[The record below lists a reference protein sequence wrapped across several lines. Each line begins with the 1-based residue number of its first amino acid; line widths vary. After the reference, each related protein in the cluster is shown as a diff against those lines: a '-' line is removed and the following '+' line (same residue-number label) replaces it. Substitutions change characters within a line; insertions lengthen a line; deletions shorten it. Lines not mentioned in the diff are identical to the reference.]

1 MKYLHLFPGT
11 LLMIFITSCKPSSFN
26 KSLSTKDKTSISI
39 YQNGAEKVI
48 VPGQT
53 SVDLKRDPFSI
64 RFFNRAYNGEA
75 QEFNSTQVAALLSK
89 EELAMV
95 KSGIRTEN
103 VPFFAPGSG
112 MAPASSGAYD
122 LLIFNN
128 YGHHY
133 LFYENENSKRVLL
146 LKDYGEYKKLEFSI
160 STLLIK
166 GEEMSV
172 ESNDLDE
179 FYLVIF
185 TDRNLNKTIEAEEL
199 YKLILKFE

>member
-1 MKYLHLFPGT
+1 MKYLHLFLGT
-11 LLMIFITSCKPSSFN
+11 LLMIFIAGCKPSSLN
-26 KSLSTKDKTSISI
+26 KSLSARDKTSISI

-48 VPGQT
+48 APGQT

-64 RFFNRAYNGEA
+64 RFFNKAYNGEA

-95 KSGIRTEN
+95 KSGIRTED
-103 VPFFAPGSG
+103 VSFFAPGSG

-133 LFYENENSKRVLL
+133 LFYENENSKRVTFLE
-146 LKDYGEYKKLEFSI
+146 DHGDYKKLEFPI
-160 STLLIK
+160 NNLLVDN
-166 GEEMSV
+166 EEVAM
-172 ESNDLDE
+172 ENIALNE

-185 TDRNLNKTIEAEEL
+185 TDRNLNKVIETEEL
-199 YKLILKFE
+199 YKLTVKLE